1 MNSIEIPHGT
11 DLRERRVFSSS
22 AGQDEGTD
30 FTHPLSHYSVNEG
43 EWQSKY
49 SDLHLNPH
57 LLLTEHTALYCREQK
72 RREQMTVSVAAD
84 TRRRRDTVSP
94 KDGNKILNYWRIANE
109 CKKTKRAR
117 ASEIESSGS
126 AVVWQGRGENNN
138 FISPRLPSPSMDG
151 VGRDGMGYVRQ

>member
-11 DLRERRVFSSS
+11 GLRERKIFSSS

-57 LLLTEHTALYCREQK
+57 LILNEHTVLYCTALYCREQK

-94 KDGNKILNYWRIANE
+94 KDGNKILNY
-109 CKKTKRAR
+109 
-117 ASEIESSGS
+117 
-126 AVVWQGRGENNN
+126 
-138 FISPRLPSPSMDG
+138 
-151 VGRDGMGYVRQ
+151 